1 MYNKIYYKIVQELPI
16 CKHYLTFP
24 EDAHSIS
31 LINKIYE
38 SIKIIIYIDYSHYN
52 YIFFKAVYEKTIL
65 KDNELES
72 QTLTAEE
79 RLLDN
84 SILLLY

>member
-38 SIKIIIYIDYSHYN
+38 SIKIFIYKIIHITIIY
-52 YIFFKAVYEKTIL
+52 FL
-65 KDNELES
+65 KQYMKKQYLKIMN
-72 QTLTAEE
+72 
-79 RLLDN
+79 
-84 SILLLY
+84 